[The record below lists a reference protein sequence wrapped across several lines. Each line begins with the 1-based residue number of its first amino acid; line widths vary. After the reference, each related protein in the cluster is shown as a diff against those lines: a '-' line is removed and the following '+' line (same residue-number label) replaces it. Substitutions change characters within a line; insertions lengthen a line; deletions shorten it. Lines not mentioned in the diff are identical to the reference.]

1 MKNLVNFL
9 DDYFDENIEETLC
22 QRKFGGKI
30 SISKEKASEWQIKA
44 NRKTSRE
51 EEIEAFIPVEYW
63 NIILKASDKKTKT
76 VFDCKLVGKNN
87 YGRIYCCFSFINIFK

>member
-44 NRKTSRE
+44 NRKASRE
-51 EEIEAFIPVEYW
+51 EEIEAHGKPISY
-63 NIILKASDKKTKT
+63 NKTFYLRLNT
-76 VFDCKLVGKNN
+76 
-87 YGRIYCCFSFINIFK
+87 

>member
-1 MKNLVNFL
+1 MKTLVNFL

-44 NRKTSRE
+44 NRKASRE
-51 EEIEAFIPVEYW
+51 EEIEAHGKPISYNKTF
-63 NIILKASDKKTKT
+63 KDKTKYT
-76 VFDCKLVGKNN
+76 RKDKHKNKYN
-87 YGRIYCCFSFINIFK
+87 

>member
-30 SISKEKASEWQIKA
+30 SISKEKASEWQSKA
-44 NRKTSRE
+44 NRKASRE
-51 EEIEAFIPVEYW
+51 EEIEAHGKPINHNHTFRNHTKY
-63 NIILKASDKKTKT
+63 NRKDKH
-76 VFDCKLVGKNN
+76 KNN
-87 YGRIYCCFSFINIFK
+87 RYE